1 MNWRKLLKPANFNI
15 LTFVMTTKI
24 ITLTTDFGTRDGFVG
39 IMKGVILSIAP
50 ETRIVDIGHW
60 VRPQDVLEGQFLLVR
75 AVPYF
80 PKGAIHVAVIDPDV
94 GTSRRPIAVEKD
106 GMFFIGPDNGVFTPW
121 LDGAKVY
128 HLTNTR
134 YFLDKPSATFHGRD
148 IFAPVSAH
156 LAKGVPLA
164 EMGELIEDPVRLEI
178 PKPKIKKGTI
188 RGEVIHI
195 DYFGNLITN
204 IPASA
209 MEPFLQNQLAIIGHH
224 KSQSSKKVSLR
235 TEEEKKAECGCVIT
249 IAKEKIYGLV
259 STYGS
264 EPDIKTY
271 VFKRDETG
279 GSTRPIPLIAL
290 IGSHG
295 YLEIAV
301 PMGNAKDVL
310 NARRGDTVTVRDK

>member
-1 MNWRKLLKPANFNI
+1 MND
-15 LTFVMTTKI
+15 KI

-60 VRPQDVLEGQFLLVR
+60 VRPQDVLEGQFLLIR

-80 PKGAIHVAVIDPDV
+80 SKGVIHVAVIDPDV
-94 GTSRRPIAVEKD
+94 GTSRRPIVVASE
-106 GMFFIGPDNGVFTPW
+106 GMFFVGPDNGLFTPW
-121 LDGAKVY
+121 LEGADVY

-148 IFAPVSAH
+148 IFAPVAAY
-156 LAKGVPLA
+156 LAKGVSPA
-164 EMGELIEDPVRLEI
+164 EMGERIDDPVRLEI

-204 IPASA
+204 IPAYA
-209 MEPFLQNQLAIIGHH
+209 MEPFLKNQQMLGGHY
-224 KSQSSKKVSLR
+224 KSQTARKASVVS
-235 TEEEKKAECGCVIT
+235 ENEKKAECGCVIT
-249 IAKEKIYGLV
+249 VAKEKIYGLV
-259 STYGS
+259 NTYGS
-264 EPDIKTY
+264 EPEIKTY
-271 VFKRDETG
+271 VFKKDEMS
-279 GSTRPIPLIAL
+279 GSTRPVPLVAL

-301 PMGNAKDVL
+301 PMGNASQIL
-310 NARRGDTVTVRDK
+310 NSRRGDTVTVRDK